1 MTQPPSPPLFGE
13 APPLEASP
21 LWQWPRQAP
30 AADVQRIADVAM
42 ICSLEQAPREL
53 QLDFQTR
60 LLRRLVL
67 FAQQVSPLWREWL
80 KAVDDTALY
89 AGAMQLLPIMERTR
103 FRDFAESGGPLPV
116 PREHGSVTPHST
128 SGSTGQPASFHVSQF
143 SLRLVRHHYMADA
156 QRHGRNQMLKR
167 AALGSRTDPH
177 PGHEHVFARGNPWL
191 GDSHLYTRR
200 NVDFS
205 MEEHAL
211 WLARLAPVY
220 LATNPTVLSGI
231 LEAYEAG
238 IQPAAGLQQVMTFG
252 ATVEPA
258 LRERARRILG
268 ASIRDRYS
276 CEEIGPIAL
285 QCPHDTSDDPG
296 YHVCVSNAIVEVVDN
311 VGQPC
316 ADGQTGR
323 VLVTGLHHWASPAIR
338 YDLGDVASLSPRC
351 RCGAQVPTLFNLL
364 GRKRALLRTPSGQ
377 SKFVRLG
384 ASDWLDVAPVREFR
398 LVQQTRDTILV
409 EIVLDGQLGE
419 SRKAGVTAMLQQRV
433 SDEFNWDIR
442 QVSAI
447 DWPPGAKR
455 QDVVCL
461 L

>member
-1 MTQPPSPPLFGE
+1 MTAQPQQFDE
-13 APPLEASP
+13 APALEAPP

-30 AADVQRIADVAM
+30 APDVQRIADVAM

-53 QLDFQTR
+53 QLEFQAR
-60 LLRRLVL
+60 LLQRLVL
-67 FAQQVSPLWREWL
+67 FAQQASPLWRDWL
-80 KAVDDTALY
+80 AGVDGARLDA
-89 AGAMQLLPIMERTR
+89 AAMQSLPVMERTK
-103 FRDFAESGGPLPV
+103 FRELAEAGGALPV
-116 PREHGSVTPHST
+116 PREHGSVSPHST
-128 SGSTGQPASFHVSQF
+128 SGSTGQPVAFHVSQF

-156 QRHGRNQMLKR
+156 RRHGRNQMLRR

-177 PGHEHVFARGNPWL
+177 PGREHVFAQGNPWL

-200 NVDFS
+200 NLDFS
-205 MEEHAL
+205 MKEHAL
-211 WLARLAPVY
+211 WLARLAPAY

-238 IQPAAGLQQVMTFG
+238 VQPAAGLQQVMTFG

-258 LRERARRILG
+258 LRGRARRILG

-276 CEEIGPIAL
+276 CEEVGPIAL
-285 QCPHDTSDDPG
+285 QCPNDDSDEPG
-296 YHVCVSNAIVEVVDN
+296 YHVCVANAVVEVVDDA
-311 VGQPC
+311 GLPC
-316 ADGQTGR
+316 AEGQTGR

-338 YDLGDVASLSPRC
+338 YDIGDVASLSPRC
-351 RCGAQVPTLFNLL
+351 RCGAQTPTLFKLL

-398 LVQQTRDTILV
+398 LVQQTRDTIQV
-409 EIVLDGQLGE
+409 ELVLDGLLTDG
-419 SRKAGVTAMLQQRV
+419 RRAGIAAMLCQRV
-433 SDEFNWDIR
+433 SDEFTWDIR

-461 L
+461 V

>member
-1 MTQPPSPPLFGE
+1 
-13 APPLEASP
+13 
-21 LWQWPRQAP
+21 
-30 AADVQRIADVAM
+30 
-42 ICSLEQAPREL
+42 
-53 QLDFQTR
+53 
-60 LLRRLVL
+60 
-67 FAQQVSPLWREWL
+67 
-80 KAVDDTALY
+80 
-89 AGAMQLLPIMERTR
+89 
-103 FRDFAESGGPLPV
+103 
-116 PREHGSVTPHST
+116 
-128 SGSTGQPASFHVSQF
+128 
-143 SLRLVRHHYMADA
+143 
-156 QRHGRNQMLKR
+156 
-167 AALGSRTDPH
+167 
-177 PGHEHVFARGNPWL
+177 
-191 GDSHLYTRR
+191 
-200 NVDFS
+200 
-205 MEEHAL
+205 
-211 WLARLAPVY
+211 
-220 LATNPTVLSGI
+220 
-231 LEAYEAG
+231 
-238 IQPAAGLQQVMTFG
+238 MTFG
-252 ATVEPA
+252 AAVEPA

>member
-1 MTQPPSPPLFGE
+1 MTQTPLRFDS
-13 APPLEASP
+13 APPLEAPP

-30 AADVQRIADVAM
+30 AADAQRIADVAM

-53 QLDFQTR
+53 QLEFQTR

-67 FAQQVSPLWREWL
+67 FAQRASPLWRQWL
-80 KAVDDTALY
+80 AGVDAAALD
-89 AGAMQLLPIMERTR
+89 AAAMQTLPILERTK
-103 FRDFAESGGPLPV
+103 FREFTEAGGALPV
-116 PREHGSVTPHST
+116 PREHGSVSPHAT
-128 SGSTGQPASFHVSQF
+128 SGSTGQPVEFHVSQF
-143 SLRLVRHHYMADA
+143 ALRLVRHHYMADA
-156 QRHGRNQMLKR
+156 RRHGRNQMLKR

-177 PGHEHVFARGNPWL
+177 PGREHVFAQGNPWL
-191 GDSHLYTRR
+191 ADSHLYTRR

-205 MEEHAL
+205 MEEHAV
-211 WLARLAPVY
+211 WLAKLAPAY

-238 IQPAAGLQQVMTFG
+238 TKPGTGLQQVMTFG

-258 LRERARRILG
+258 LRERTRNVLG

-285 QCPHDTSDDPG
+285 QCPHDRSDDPG
-296 YHVCVSNAIVEVVDN
+296 YHVCVTNAIAEVVDDA
-311 VGQPC
+311 GQPC
-316 ADGQTGR
+316 APGQPGR
-323 VLVTGLHHWASPAIR
+323 VLVSGLHHWASPAIR
-338 YDLGDVASLSPRC
+338 YDIGDVAALLPQC
-351 RCGAQVPTLFNLL
+351 RCGAQTPTLFNLL

-377 SKFVRLG
+377 SRFVRLG

-409 EIVLDGQLGE
+409 ELVVDDLLTE
-419 SRKAGVTAMLQQRV
+419 ASRAGIEAMLRKRV
-433 SDEFNWDIR
+433 SDEFTWSIR
-442 QVSAI
+442 QTSAI
-447 DWPPGAKR
+447 AWPPGAKR